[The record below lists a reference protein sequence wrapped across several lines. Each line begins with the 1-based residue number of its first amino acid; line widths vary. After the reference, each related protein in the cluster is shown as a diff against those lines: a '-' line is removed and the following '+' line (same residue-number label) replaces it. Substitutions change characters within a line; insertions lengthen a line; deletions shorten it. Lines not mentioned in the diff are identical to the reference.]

1 MNDSL
6 KNILIFTGVLAV
18 LYVMFRYVLPVVFK
32 VLGFI
37 LGILL
42 YVAVGGLIILAI
54 IWFFTFITDKM
65 KNS

>member
-6 KNILIFTGVLAV
+6 KNILIFTGALAV
-18 LYVMFRYVLPVVFK
+18 LYVVFRYVLPVVFK

-42 YVAVGGLIILAI
+42 YVAVGGLIILAV
-54 IWFFTFITDKM
+54 IWFFTLIADKM

>member
-6 KNILIFTGVLAV
+6 KNILFFTGALAV
-18 LYVMFRYVLPVVFK
+18 LYVLLRYVLPVVFK
-32 VLGFI
+32 ILGFI
-37 LGILL
+37 LGIFL
-42 YVAVGGLIILAI
+42 YVAVGGLIVLGI